1 MKLTR
6 LRNRI
11 VDPTSCS
18 PPHKWG
24 GDRGGVGEP
33 PATSPLTPVRLRRG
47 EPLATRQV
55 AAPMFILMAGAAA
68 AWLLLYPLEA
78 FARVGGGGSYS
89 GGGHGGSSGGGGDGG
104 AIIGIVRLLVW
115 LTVEYPAVGVPVDI
129 VVVVFVVYRF
139 AKRATKGSESF
150 SSSSVTTSTAAMAFP
165 LGLEIPGT
173 RPETLFRQFA
183 QLRKFD
189 PNFSEIVFT
198 DFCYALY
205 GKAHDARGHG
215 PNALDKFSPYL
226 SESARKSL
234 LQRNPE
240 GLKEV
245 KGVIIGGMRIADMR
259 GLETPT
265 VSITLFFETNYTE
278 VVSTKGRTAEMSYYV
293 RERWHLERKRDV
305 LSPPPAQATAL
316 HCPKCG
322 APLQKDTV
330 GACAFCGTKVESGEF
345 QWYVCGIALLS
356 TEAKGPLLTSDV
368 PEEGTDLPS
377 VVQPGFRDVRI
388 EFEKNNPTFSWGEFQ
403 ARARLIF
410 DELQTAWSTLNWERA
425 RPHETDNLFQ
435 MHQYWID
442 AYKRQHLRNALDQ
455 SRITALQP
463 VKIQEDAFYNSI
475 TLRIGAQGYDYT
487 VDDGGN
493 VVSGSKSKLRSW
505 SEYWTFIRSRK
516 AKPMP
521 ASANL
526 NCPNCGAPLKVN
538 NAGVCEFCGGK
549 ITSGEFDWV
558 LSRIEQDESYAG

>member
-1 MKLTR
+1 MKTLNTNHGLSPAKGTACR
-6 LRNRI
+6 A
-11 VDPTSCS
+11 PT
-18 PPHKWG
+18 
-24 GDRGGVGEP
+24 
-33 PATSPLTPVRLRRG
+33 
-47 EPLATRQV
+47 
-55 AAPMFILMAGAAA
+55 MN
-68 AWLLLYPLEA
+68 WLLLLLGAGVVLLALPLEVW
-78 FARVGGGGSYS
+78 ARVGGGGSYS
-89 GGGHGGSSGGGGDGG
+89 GGGGHGGSGGSGGGGGG
-104 AIIGIVRLLVW
+104 AIIGVVRILVW
-115 LTVEYPAVGVPVDI
+115 LTIEYPAVGVPVDI
-129 VVVVFVVYRF
+129 VVVGFIVYRI
-139 AKRATKGSESF
+139 ARRGSKSAETF
-150 SSSSVTTSTAAMAFP
+150 SSASVETSTAAMAFP
-165 LGLEIPGT
+165 LGLDNAAPRLESFS
-173 RPETLFRQFA
+173 REFA

-215 PNALDKFSPYL
+215 AQALDQFSPYL
-226 SESARKSL
+226 SEAARKSL
-234 LQRNPE
+234 LQRNPK

-245 KGVIIGGMRIADMR
+245 KGVIVGGMRVADMG

-265 VSITLFFETNYTE
+265 VNIILLFETNYTE
-278 VVSTKGRTAEMSYYV
+278 VVSANGGTATEMSYYV

-330 GACAFCGTKVESGEF
+330 GACAFCGTKIESGEF
-345 QWYVCGIALLS
+345 QWYVRGIGLLS

-368 PEEGTDLPS
+368 PEVGTDLPS
-377 VVQPGFRDVRI
+377 VVQPNFREIRI

-410 DELQTAWSTLNWERA
+410 DELQAAWSTLNWERA

-455 SRITALQP
+455 CTITALQP
-463 VKIQEDAFYNSI
+463 VKIKEDQFYNSI

-487 VDDGGN
+487 VDERGN
-493 VVSGSKSKLRSW
+493 VVSGSKSNLRSW
-505 SEYWTFIRSRK
+505 SEYWTFIRSRN
-516 AKPMP
+516 AKPAP
-521 ASANL
+521 AKADL